1 MRSFWPPPVPP
12 VNVPFFDLAAL
23 NAEVGAELDAA
34 LARTRAATRSV
45 LGPEVEA
52 FEHEFAQFCGARH
65 CVGVGNGLEALSLA
79 LRAAG
84 VGPGDEVIVP
94 SNTYIATWLAVS
106 ACGAAIVPVEP
117 GPDGFNIDPAGV
129 AAAVTPRT
137 RAILP
142 VHLYGEPAD
151 MDPLNAIAAKHG
163 LFVLEDAAQAHG
175 AKYKGRRTG
184 ALGSAGAFSFY
195 PSKNLG
201 ALGDAGAVVT
211 DDAELAG
218 RIRALRNYGST
229 ERYINPVQGGN
240 SRLDEM
246 QAACLR
252 VKLPHLDGWN
262 ARRRQ
267 QAQAYRATLASTGL
281 GLPYGART
289 DESVWHLFVV
299 RSRERDRLQQAL
311 RTAGIDTLIHYPKP
325 PHLQGAYAKL
335 GFDKGAF
342 PLAEALASEV
352 LSLPIGWD
360 FDIQAIAQ
368 RIAAC
373 AGD

>member
-1 MRSFWPPPVPP
+1 
-12 VNVPFFDLAAL
+12 
-23 NAEVGAELDAA
+23 
-34 LARTRAATRSV
+34 
-45 LGPEVEA
+45 
-52 FEHEFAQFCGARH
+52 
-65 CVGVGNGLEALSLA
+65 
-79 LRAAG
+79 
-84 VGPGDEVIVP
+84 
-94 SNTYIATWLAVS
+94 
-106 ACGAAIVPVEP
+106 
-117 GPDGFNIDPAGV
+117 
-129 AAAVTPRT
+129 
-137 RAILP
+137 
-142 VHLYGEPAD
+142 

-184 ALGSAGAFSFY
+184 ALGGAGAFSFY